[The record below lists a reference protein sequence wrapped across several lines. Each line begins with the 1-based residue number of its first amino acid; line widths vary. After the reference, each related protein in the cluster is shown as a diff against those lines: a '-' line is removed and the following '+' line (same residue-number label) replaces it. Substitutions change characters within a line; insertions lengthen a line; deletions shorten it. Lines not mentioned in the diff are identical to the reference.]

1 MINLKSLI
9 VFIAVVS
16 AIAFSSCKKD
26 KKTVA
31 ASGSLTATID
41 GKAAS
46 FSTHTT
52 VLTGT
57 ENNSNFTTIQ
67 GNASNGS
74 TMSITIYGA
83 LTQGATFTSNDPD
96 PGNEPV
102 LLYISGSDDYTN
114 ETSNPSVT
122 VMITAVSS
130 SSIQGTFSGT
140 LTDIATGANQGKT
153 TVIASGKFNVPR

>member
-1 MINLKSLI
+1 
-9 VFIAVVS
+9 
-16 AIAFSSCKKD
+16 
-26 KKTVA
+26 
-31 ASGSLTATID
+31 
-41 GKAAS
+41 
-46 FSTHTT
+46 
-52 VLTGT
+52 
-57 ENNSNFTTIQ
+57 
-67 GNASNGS
+67 
-74 TMSITIYGA
+74 MSITIYGA